1 MSMQQYNPLVYLMG
15 GAQRSQPP
23 VERTRASRGTSMAK
37 LRVKFTYSPDTITEP
52 VIWEVGKRFDLVTN
66 IRRADVTA
74 EVAWA
79 VLELDGQPSDL
90 EAGIKWVTEKGVRV
104 DPVEDSILEG

>member
-1 MSMQQYNPLVYLMG
+1 
-15 GAQRSQPP
+15 
-23 VERTRASRGTSMAK
+23 MAR

-52 VIWEVGKRFDLVTN
+52 IIYEVGKRFDLVTN

-79 VLELDGQPSDL
+79 VLELDGEQGDL
-90 EAGIKWVTEKGVRV
+90 EQGLNWVRERGVRV
-104 DPVEDSILEG
+104 DPVEDSIIEG